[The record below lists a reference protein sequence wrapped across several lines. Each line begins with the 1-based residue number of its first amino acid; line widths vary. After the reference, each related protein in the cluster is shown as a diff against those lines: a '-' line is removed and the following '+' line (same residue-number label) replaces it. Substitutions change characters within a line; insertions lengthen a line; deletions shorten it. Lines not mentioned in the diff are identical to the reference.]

1 MGDMHCYCYQEFL
14 RIGLKVANIEFE
26 RDNYEYCKDWLTN
39 YTKTN
44 AMIYGMAI
52 AIVLINFILKRILRA
67 LS

>member
-1 MGDMHCYCYQEFL
+1 MHCYCYQEFL
-14 RIGLKVANIEFE
+14 RIGLKVANIEF
-26 RDNYEYCKDWLTN
+26 DADGYKYCSDWLTN